1 MNNTVPIII
10 IVAIIVTTVIIFRNF
25 IKVWIFQAKKRQVYT
40 HMIRKI
46 NTAMERIDVPCFL
59 SSGTCLGFF
68 REQDFIKHDYDIDIG
83 IMQSDFTEDVL
94 TEMENEGFELYRTLG
109 TLSTGV
115 EYSFRLPGT
124 KIGKAAKVDIFVH
137 YNEIHNNKKHVY
149 WTSYKT
155 PLFTEQI
162 KYRVSDFNLKRVRF
176 KGMYVNVPDPTLKY
190 IQEHYG
196 EKWMIPL
203 TPADGYHYYS
213 SPTSIV
219 TPPQSENEIL

>member
-1 MNNTVPIII
+1 MNKTTTVIV
-10 IVAIIVTTVIIFRNF
+10 VAIIVTLVIFFRDF
-25 IKVWIFQAKKRQVYT
+25 IRVWIFQNEKRRIYA

-46 NTAMERIDVPCFL
+46 DRALSRIDTPFFL

-68 REQDFIKHDYDIDIG
+68 REKDFIKHDYDIDIG

-109 TLSTGV
+109 TFETGV

-124 KIGKAAKVDIFVH
+124 NIGKAAKVDIFVH

-149 WTSYKT
+149 WTSYKS
-155 PLFTEQI
+155 PFFTEQI
-162 KYRVSDFNLKRVRF
+162 KYRVSDFNLKKVLF
-176 KGMYVNVPDPTLKY
+176 KGMYVNVPDPTLQY

-196 EKWMIPL
+196 ENWMIPI
-203 TPADGYHYYS
+203 TQGDGYRYYS
-213 SPTSIV
+213 SPVSIV
-219 TPPQSENEIL
+219 NSLQYENEIL